1 MSFTDLKHPWSI
13 QVSGRSADHDVFRQ
27 SGPMAI
33 ASLLKSRP
41 MAIAGLWQGG
51 DIESVKM
58 GKPERAVATYNC
70 QYS

>member
-1 MSFTDLKHPWSI
+1 M
-13 QVSGRSADHDVFRQ
+13 SADHDVFRQ
-27 SGPMAI
+27 SDPIAI
-33 ASLLKSRP
+33 ASLRRSMLL
-41 MAIAGLWQGG
+41 AIAGLWQGG

>member
-1 MSFTDLKHPWSI
+1 M
-13 QVSGRSADHDVFRQ
+13 SADHDVFRQ

-33 ASLLKSRP
+33 ASLLKSRL